1 MTLFSGMLARSRC
14 TIIAC
19 RIGSSASRFMSQW
32 SKVPLGPPDKILG
45 LNELFV
51 ADKSPLKVNL
61 GVGAY
66 RDDQGKPYVLGSVKE
81 AERRIVSCNMN
92 HEYAGIAGV
101 QSFVDTSIEFAFG
114 QGADVIASG
123 RVAAVQALSGT
134 GGCRLAGDFVARFMG
149 RGTKMH
155 MPNPTW
161 GNHVA
166 IMRDAGLEPAQYAYY
181 DAARCA
187 YDHTA
192 FSAALLAMPQ
202 GSVVMLHACAHNP
215 TGCDPSPTEWDSLSA
230 LMLQKGHVAF
240 FDCAYQG
247 FASGDAEV
255 DAYAL
260 RKFVRDG
267 HHVLLAQSFAKN
279 FGLYGERIGTM
290 AVVTAGKEET
300 ERVTSQLKLLVR
312 AMYSN
317 PPVHGARIVSEI
329 LSDPALRAQWSL
341 ECKGMADR
349 IKSMRTLLVA
359 HLLEAGSTRPWLHI
373 TDQIGMFAFSG
384 LSTAQV
390 LRMRAEFS
398 IYCTDDGRISMA
410 GINSGNVRHVA
421 AAMHAVTK

>member
-1 MTLFSGMLARSRC
+1 MLASR
-14 TIIAC
+14 
-19 RIGSSASRFMSQW
+19 RFVSLRATRCLSQW

-51 ADKSPLKVNL
+51 ADKSAVKVNL

-81 AERRIVSCNMN
+81 AERRIVSGIMG
-92 HEYAGIAGV
+92 HEYSGIAGL
-101 QSFVDTSIEFAFG
+101 QSFVDRSIEFAFG

-134 GGCRLAGDFVARFMG
+134 GGCRLAGEFVARFLG
-149 RGTKMH
+149 RGTKMW

-166 IMRDAGLEPAQYAYY
+166 IMRDAGLEPAQYAYF
-181 DAARCA
+181 DATRCS
-187 YDHTA
+187 YDHAA
-192 FSAALLAMPQ
+192 FTAALHAMPN

-215 TGCDPSPTEWDSLSA
+215 TGCDPSPSEWDALSA
-230 LMLQKGHVAF
+230 LMLKKGHVAF

-247 FASGDAEV
+247 FASGDPEV

-260 RKFVRDG
+260 RKFVKDG
-267 HHVLLAQSFAKN
+267 HFVMLAQSFAKN

-300 ERVTSQLKLLVR
+300 QRVTSQLKLLVR

-329 LSDPALRAQWSL
+329 LSDPALRAQWGL
-341 ECKGMADR
+341 ECKGMAER
-349 IKSMRTLLVA
+349 IKSMRALLVA
-359 HLLEAGSTRPWLHI
+359 HLREAGSQRPWRHI

-390 LRMRAEFS
+390 LRMRTEFS